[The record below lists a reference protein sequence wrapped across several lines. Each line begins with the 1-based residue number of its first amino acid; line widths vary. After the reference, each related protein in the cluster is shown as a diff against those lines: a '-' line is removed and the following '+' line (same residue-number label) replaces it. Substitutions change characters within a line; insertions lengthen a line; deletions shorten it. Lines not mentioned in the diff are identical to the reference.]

1 MSELVKP
8 ISWTHA
14 SLLTEHVDAFKNLL
28 QGTFCFQVSI
38 PLISFLL
45 LGITGNAGQVRH
57 VGALELFRGDCR
69 WLVLWY
75 FGKER

>member
-8 ISWTHA
+8 VSLKHA
-14 SLLTEHVDAFKNLL
+14 LLLKEHVDAFKNLL
-28 QGTFCFQVSI
+28 QGAFCFQVSI
-38 PLISFLL
+38 PLISFFL
-45 LGITGNAGQVRH
+45 LGITGNTGQVRH
-57 VGALELFRGDCR
+57 VGALELFRGDCQ